1 MTLPARRLAYAEIIA
16 VGTEMLR
23 ADRTDTNSLYLT
35 GRLNEIGIEVLA
47 KAVVAD
53 RLDVLAAIVRQAL
66 DRTDLVILTGGLG
79 PTDDDL
85 TRAAVA
91 SVLGRGLVEHGDIL
105 AAVRARFERR
115 GLRMPELNRRQAQVI
130 EGAVPLANG
139 AGTAPGMWIEHEGRV
154 IVLLP
159 GPPREM
165 RPMFDDLVAGRLG
178 ARAGEER
185 LARRTVRIVGLT
197 ESHAEERLQPMYAR
211 WAALAPPVAA
221 TILAARGQVE
231 LQLTARA
238 REVAAA
244 DRSCQA
250 AVEDVVAGFGIDV
263 CSTDGREL
271 ERVVGDLLRD
281 RGLRVAVAESCTGG
295 LVLSRLT
302 DVPGSS
308 DYVERGVVA
317 YSNRAKTALL
327 EVPAGLIAEHGA
339 VSEQVAAAMADGVR
353 RTAGVEVGVGI
364 TGIAGPGGGSEAKPV
379 GTVSMAVAGPGP
391 ATVVR
396 TIRLPGTR
404 HHVKLF
410 ASTLAIDALRRAL
423 LAG

>member
-1 MTLPARRLAYAEIIA
+1 MSTPARRLANAEIIA

-53 RLDVLAAIVRQAL
+53 KLDVLAAIVRQAL

-85 TRAAVA
+85 TRTAVA
-91 SVLGRGLVEHGDIL
+91 SVLGRGFVEQGDIL
-105 AAVRARFERR
+105 DAIRTRFEQR
-115 GLRMPELNRRQAQVI
+115 GMRMPELNRRQAQVI
-130 EGAVPLANG
+130 EGAVALANR
-139 AGTAPGMWIEHEGRV
+139 AGTAPGMWVEHDGKV

-165 RPMFDDLVAGRLG
+165 RPMFDDLVEGRLG
-178 ARAGEER
+178 ARAGQER

-211 WAALAPPVAA
+211 WADLAPPVAA

-244 DRSCQA
+244 ERSCQT
-250 AVEDVVAGFGIDV
+250 AVDDVVAGFGLDV

-281 RGLRVAVAESCTGG
+281 GGLRVAVAESCTGG

-317 YSNRAKTALL
+317 YSNRAKTDLL
-327 EVPAGLIAEHGA
+327 GVPAELIDEHGA
-339 VSEQVAAAMADGVR
+339 VSEPVAAAMADGAR
-353 RTAGVEVGVGI
+353 RAAGVEMGVGI

-379 GTVSMAVAGPGP
+379 GTVAIAVAGPGP
-391 ATVVR
+391 AAFVR

-410 ASTLAIDALRRAL
+410 SSTLAIDALRRAL
-423 LAG
+423 LAR